1 MPSTYT
7 INLGLEKPATGEQ
20 AGTWGNTANNS
31 YDYIDTATDGNLAI
45 ALSSSSYTLTTSQ
58 GADSQGRNKV
68 ITFTGTL
75 SANATINIA
84 PQNAKKLY
92 FVQNQTG
99 GGFSLIFQQGTGPTF
114 TLANGYSAIIYCN
127 GAGSGAAIYGVL
139 SDLQVNTLRIAT
151 ALTLAG
157 SATIT
162 IGGAATFNST
172 ITAAGLVTANAGLTV
187 NGAVLTA
194 NAGINVGGA
203 ALTAYAGATINGATI
218 NVGGDG
224 AYDLYYRSV
233 GGPLARIPI
242 GSPGQR
248 LTAVSGGYQWQTPT
262 VPAVPV
268 TSVFGRTGAVGAG
281 AGDYSADMVSYAVD
295 SRVGYSN
302 PGFIA
307 SLAWGKITGFTGI
320 NGYLQTTFIATR
332 PNINFRNGGSTVAN
346 CFDDPPTNSL
356 QLQWNYVSDARLKRN
371 VAALNGGLSI
381 INQLHPVEFEFNG
394 LGGTTEG
401 EHGVSVMAHDLR
413 AVLPK
418 SVTTYQAK
426 LRPEDETLT
435 EFLTFSPHDIT
446 YHLVQAVQ
454 QLDRAVKELN
464 RRLV

>member
-92 FVQNQTG
+92 FVQNQTS

-114 TLANGYSAIIYCN
+114 TLANSYSAIIYCN
-127 GAGSGAAIYGVL
+127 GAGAGAAVYGVL

-203 ALTAYAGATINGATI
+203 ALTAYAGA
-218 NVGGDG
+218 
-224 AYDLYYRSV
+224 
-233 GGPLARIPI
+233 
-242 GSPGQR
+242 
-248 LTAVSGGYQWQTPT
+248 
-262 VPAVPV
+262 
-268 TSVFGRTGAVGAG
+268 
-281 AGDYSADMVSYAVD
+281 
-295 SRVGYSN
+295 
-302 PGFIA
+302 
-307 SLAWGKITGFTGI
+307 
-320 NGYLQTTFIATR
+320 
-332 PNINFRNGGSTVAN
+332 
-346 CFDDPPTNSL
+346 
-356 QLQWNYVSDARLKRN
+356 
-371 VAALNGGLSI
+371 
-381 INQLHPVEFEFNG
+381 
-394 LGGTTEG
+394 
-401 EHGVSVMAHDLR
+401 
-413 AVLPK
+413 
-418 SVTTYQAK
+418 
-426 LRPEDETLT
+426 
-435 EFLTFSPHDIT
+435 
-446 YHLVQAVQ
+446 
-454 QLDRAVKELN
+454 
-464 RRLV
+464 